1 MLIKY
6 PFTPESVEAFTGS
19 TLAETLEAIDAGDAE
34 DQDIFITIGNREIKI
49 PMNADTFSALEDF
62 LKNCLALEAE

>member
-6 PFTPESVEAFTGS
+6 PFTLESVEAFAAS
-19 TLAETLEAIDAGDAE
+19 TLEETLNAIDNGLGA

-49 PMNADTFSALEDF
+49 PMNADTFSALDDF
-62 LKNCLALEAE
+62 LKNCLTLEAE